1 MGHEAPISKT
11 RRKKESQELQELG
24 AELVALSGERLAAI
38 DLPEFLHDAVL
49 AARRITSFEA
59 RRRQLQ
65 YIGKL
70 MRKVDAEPI
79 RARLD
84 AWKAPSRIHTAQ
96 FKRTESW
103 RKRLLSGEEGA
114 LAQLLCEYPLADEH
128 QLDGLIRDARHE
140 LLENQ
145 PPKSYRALFQALR
158 ALIGEKHES

>member
-1 MGHEAPISKT
+1 MGHETPISKT
-11 RRKKESQELQELG
+11 QRKKDMAALQELG

-38 DLPEFLHDAVL
+38 GLPEILHDAVL

-70 MRKVDAEPI
+70 MRNVDPEPI

-103 RKRLLSGEEGA
+103 RKRLLAGEEGA
-114 LAQLLCEYPLADEH
+114 LAEFLGEYPLADER
-128 QLDGLIRDARHE
+128 QLDRLIRDARQERDTNH
-140 LLENQ
+140 
-145 PPKSYRALFQALR
+145 PPKSYRALFEALR
-158 ALIGEKHES
+158 TLIERSDS

>member
-1 MGHEAPISKT
+1 MAEETPITPISKT
-11 RRKKESQELQELG
+11 RRKKESQERQELG

-38 DLPEFLHDAVL
+38 DLPEFLHDAVR

-103 RKRLLSGEEGA
+103 RKRLLSGGERA
-114 LAQLLCEYPLADEH
+114 LAELLSEYPLADEH
-128 QLDGLIRDARHE
+128 QLDRLIRDARHE
-140 LLENQ
+140 
-145 PPKSYRALFQALR
+145 R
-158 ALIGEKHES
+158 